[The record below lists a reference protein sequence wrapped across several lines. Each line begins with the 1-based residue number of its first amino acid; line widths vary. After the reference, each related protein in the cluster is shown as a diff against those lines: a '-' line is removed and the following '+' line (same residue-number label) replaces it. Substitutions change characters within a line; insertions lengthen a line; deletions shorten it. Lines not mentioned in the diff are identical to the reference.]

1 MSPAGGPEITPN
13 RESIEKGKE
22 IDNGSS
28 VRLIFLGGVAEVGKN
43 LLVLECGDDIVV
55 VDCGIGFPDEHQP
68 GVELILPDI
77 TYLRERVDRIR
88 GIFITHGHEDHI
100 GGLPYLWPD
109 LRAPIYAT
117 PLTLGLIGVKLDE
130 FGLTRKVEMVG
141 FDPDTHPR
149 FDAGAFV
156 FEPFRV
162 CHSIP
167 DAVGFG
173 ITTPAGL
180 IVITGDFK
188 FDETPVDGKTTDFTL
203 LEEFGR
209 RGVRLLISDCVH
221 IEFAGR
227 TPSETVVG
235 ETFDQVFA
243 DAPGRIVIATFA
255 SLISR
260 IQQIIDTAARYRR
273 SVVLLGR
280 SLTRNTQVAREL
292 GYLRD
297 PNGVIIDRGY
307 AADLPDDKVVYVVTG
322 SQGEPMAVLAR
333 IANGDHREVKVG
345 PGDTVIVS
353 ASPIPGNETA
363 VYRIINRLFHA
374 GADVLY
380 GARARVHVSGHA
392 SRDDLRDMIR
402 LTKPA
407 HVLPTHGEH
416 RHLALYA
423 ELAASEGLGPDKTTF
438 SDLGDVIEVTPE
450 SVTVVDRIE
459 LAEIYLD
466 AGRSTTVSAAV
477 VNDRRLLGQ
486 DGIVV
491 VTLAVSS
498 KARTVVAEPEVAVR
512 GFVDTTASPA
522 LLEKLRERALDAART
537 ELDVI
542 DGSDAAVTTG
552 IRRAVRRAVGSTVH
566 RETRRKPVLQI
577 EVLDIDSA

>member
-1 MSPAGGPEITPN
+1 M
-13 RESIEKGKE
+13 
-22 IDNGSS
+22 
-28 VRLIFLGGVAEVGKN
+28 RLIFLGGVAEVGKN
-43 LLVLECGDDIVV
+43 LLVLEYGDDIIVI
-55 VDCGIGFPDEHQP
+55 DCGIGFPDEHQP
-68 GVELILPDI
+68 GVELILPDVS
-77 TYLRERVDRIR
+77 YLRDRADRIR

-100 GGLPYLWPD
+100 GGIPYVWPD
-109 LRAPIYAT
+109 LRAPIHAT
-117 PLTLGLIGVKLDE
+117 PLTLGLIGAKLGE
-130 FGLTRKVEMVG
+130 FGLSKKVELIG
-141 FDPDTHPR
+141 FDPDTHPVLR
-149 FDAGAFV
+149 AGAFKI
-156 FEPFRV
+156 EPFRV

-188 FDETPVDGKTTDFTL
+188 FDAEPADGKLTDFAL

-221 IEFAGR
+221 IEFPGR

-235 ETFDQVFA
+235 ETFEEVFSE
-243 DAPGRIVIATFA
+243 APGRIVIATFA

-260 IQQIIDTAARYRR
+260 IQQIIDTAGRHRR
-273 SVVLLGR
+273 SVVMLGR
-280 SLTRNTQVAREL
+280 SVTRNTQVAREL
-292 GYLRD
+292 GYLHD
-297 PNGVIIDRGY
+297 PDGVIIDRRY
-307 AADLPDDKVVYVVTG
+307 AADLPDDKIVYVVTG

-333 IANGDHREVKVG
+333 IANKDHRELAVG
-345 PGDTVIVS
+345 PGDTVVVS

-363 VYRIINRLFHA
+363 VFRIINQLFHA

-407 HVLPTHGEH
+407 HVIPTHGEH

-423 ELAASEGLGPDKTTF
+423 ELAASEGIGPESVTF
-438 SDLGDVIEVTPE
+438 SDLGDVIEVTPD
-450 SVTVVDRIE
+450 SVAVVDHIQ

-466 AGRSTTVSAAV
+466 AGRSTRVSEEV

-486 DGIVV
+486 DGVIV
-491 VTLAVSS
+491 VTLAISAS
-498 KARTVVAEPEVAVR
+498 ARTLVAGPDIAPR
-512 GFVDTTASPA
+512 GFVDPLASPA
-522 LLEKLRERALDAART
+522 LLEKLRSRSLEAART
-537 ELDVI
+537 ELDEF
-542 DGSDAAVTTG
+542 DGERSLVVAAV
-552 IRRAVRRAVGSTVH
+552 RKAVRRTIGSTVN

-577 EVLDIDSA
+577 IVLDIDQD